1 MEIQTVLEAVGDIE
15 RGTQTHKFKPT
26 TFTIPT
32 NCDLCGERAWRLT
45 GKGSTCKDC
54 GYTCH
59 AKCEMKVPAQCPGVL
74 DKAAKKALKASIAA
88 AVPADGIDNGF
99 GLSRSNTMNELSAG
113 YVGGGPQK
121 TGSKLTR
128 TTSLSPAPSA
138 SASASASSSSVN
150 TTSTTTSTTTTTA
163 TTAAAATAAAATA
176 TATAA
181 AAAAAAA
188 TPRRNRVIAPPPERY
203 ISAPPPEP
211 IAELS
216 AEKEPEVMGRMIYA
230 YTATGVGEISVDGN
244 TDVVILESDDGSGW
258 ITVRADT
265 QSGLVPASYVDA
277 SSPPVTPAGRPSS
290 VHSSSNVSIS
300 NSTIGSIG
308 SGGGTVKKR
317 GPAVKPKR
325 GAKKVRHVE
334 AVYEYDART
343 DVEWSMAE
351 GDRFVLVREDG
362 GDGWMEVEKSG
373 IVKSVPANYVQ
384 IVD

>member
-1 MEIQTVLEAVGDIE
+1 
-15 RGTQTHKFKPT
+15 
-26 TFTIPT
+26 
-32 NCDLCGERAWRLT
+32 
-45 GKGSTCKDC
+45 
-54 GYTCH
+54 
-59 AKCEMKVPAQCPGVL
+59 MKVPAQCPGVL

-88 AVPADGIDNGF
+88 AVPADGIDDNV

-113 YVGGGPQK
+113 YVGGGAMGSQK

-128 TTSLSPAPSA
+128 TTSLSPAASA

-150 TTSTTTSTTTTTA
+150 TTSTTTTTTTN
-163 TTAAAATAAAATA
+163 
-176 TATAA
+176 TAA
-181 AAAAAAA
+181 AAAAAATAAADTVA

-203 ISAPPPEP
+203 ISAPPPGS

-216 AEKEPEVMGRMIYA
+216 AEKEAEVIGRMIYA

-244 TDVVILESDDGSGW
+244 VDVVILEPDDGSGW

-277 SSPPVTPAGRPSS
+277 SSPPATPARRASS
-290 VHSSSNVSIS
+290 VHSSSNLSIS

-343 DVEWSMAE
+343 DAEWSMVE

>member
-1 MEIQTVLEAVGDIE
+1 
-15 RGTQTHKFKPT
+15 
-26 TFTIPT
+26 
-32 NCDLCGERAWRLT
+32 
-45 GKGSTCKDC
+45 
-54 GYTCH
+54 
-59 AKCEMKVPAQCPGVL
+59 MKVPAQCPGVL
-74 DKAAKKALKASIAA
+74 DKAAKKALKAGIAA
-88 AVPADGIDNGF
+88 AIPVDGVDNGV

-113 YVGGGPQK
+113 YVGGGAQK

-163 TTAAAATAAAATA
+163 TTAAATVTAAATA
-176 TATAA
+176 ATAA
-181 AAAAAAA
+181 VA

-244 TDVVILESDDGSGW
+244 ADVVILESDDGSGW

-343 DVEWSMAE
+343 EAEWSMTE

-384 IVD
+384 IID

>member
-1 MEIQTVLEAVGDIE
+1 
-15 RGTQTHKFKPT
+15 
-26 TFTIPT
+26 
-32 NCDLCGERAWRLT
+32 
-45 GKGSTCKDC
+45 
-54 GYTCH
+54 
-59 AKCEMKVPAQCPGVL
+59 MKVPAQCPGVL

-88 AVPADGIDNGF
+88 AVPADGIDDSV

-113 YVGGGPQK
+113 YVGGGAMGSQK
-121 TGSKLTR
+121 TGSKMTR
-128 TTSLSPAPSA
+128 TTSLSPAASA
-138 SASASASSSSVN
+138 SASASASSSSIN
-150 TTSTTTSTTTTTA
+150 TISTTTNT
-163 TTAAAATAAAATA
+163 
-176 TATAA
+176 TAA
-181 AAAAAAA
+181 AAAAAAVAAVAAAAAADTVA

-203 ISAPPPEP
+203 ISAPLPGS

-216 AEKEPEVMGRMIYA
+216 AEKEAEVIGRMIYT

-244 TDVVILESDDGSGW
+244 VDVVILEPDDGSGW

-277 SSPPVTPAGRPSS
+277 SSPPVTPARRASS
-290 VHSSSNVSIS
+290 VHSSSNLSIS
-300 NSTIGSIG
+300 NSTVGSIG

-343 DVEWSMAE
+343 EAEWSMME